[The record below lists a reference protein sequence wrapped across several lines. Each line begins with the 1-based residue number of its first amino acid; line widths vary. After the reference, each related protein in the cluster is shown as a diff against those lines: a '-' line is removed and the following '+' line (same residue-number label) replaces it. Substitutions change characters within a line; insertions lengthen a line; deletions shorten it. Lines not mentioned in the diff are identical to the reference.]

1 MDKLELVPKQFD
13 KKTVM
18 KNVRESRLDYMFH
31 RQLITE
37 SEFIAGSRYRR
48 LCEISQLGGRASS
61 YEPRLD
67 YGSEGVMDSKIGA
80 FSILAKIS
88 EELLPQ
94 FIIILKYF
102 CYQNYSITEISG
114 CMNLTERKASNLVHD
129 ALRSLAIYFGYV
141 KVRNTIKGQGVKK
154 KLEVKK
160 IPTMDS

>member
-61 YEPRLD
+61 YEPKLD

-102 CYQNYSITEISG
+102 CYQNYSITL
-114 CMNLTERKASNLVHD
+114 NLTERKASNLVHD

-154 KLEVKK
+154 VEVKK
-160 IPTMDS
+160 IPTVGS